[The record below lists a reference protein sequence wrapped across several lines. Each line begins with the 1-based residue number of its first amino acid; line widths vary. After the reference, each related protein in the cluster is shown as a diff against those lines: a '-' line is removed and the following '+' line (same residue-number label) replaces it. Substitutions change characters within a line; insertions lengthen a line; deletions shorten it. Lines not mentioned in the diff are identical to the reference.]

1 MKLAI
6 ISTFFR
12 ELVNQIKAETP
23 GFEGLS
29 FSDTRARLA
38 AANYCPHAWAKAI
51 AELGHETLV
60 LPYDAPEFQAAW
72 AREQSAAPADPEDQ
86 TVEILRHYKPDA
98 LIYNCH
104 SGRLLHKTRAEITS
118 LKSVCV
124 LFATPI
130 TDRSVFQ
137 NADFCVSS
145 NPQMVEAL
153 RAGGFADAFLI
164 HHGYDPAIDAQLTPR
179 PKNGQFLFAGS
190 IVRRKDYHL
199 ERDQLLEM
207 LVGKTP
213 LQLYSRS
220 YRFGV
225 KDELKTWLKRAAYFG
240 MKPLRAIPG
249 AERLFR
255 KHPLLEEFYD
265 LKAYPRFPVNPKLKP
280 RLHPPLF
287 GAPLFQAM
295 QDALIV
301 LNNHLDSQPYACNM
315 RMFEATGVGTCLL
328 TDAKPNL
335 GDLFEDGKEV
345 VSWRT
350 PEECAEK
357 ARWLLDHPEEAEAIG
372 KAARARALKSH
383 TIPMRAAELEQ
394 LFRERL

>member
-12 ELVNQIKAETP
+12 ELVNNIAAETP
-23 GFEGLS
+23 GFGQLS
-29 FSDTRARLA
+29 FAETRAKLSS
-38 AANYCPHAWAKAI
+38 ANYCPNAWAKAI
-51 AELGHETLV
+51 EELGHETLV

-72 AREQSAAPADPEDQ
+72 AREQAGAPADPEDQ
-86 TVEILRHYKPDA
+86 SVEILRQFKPDA

-104 SGRLLHKTRAEITS
+104 SGRLLKKIRAEISS
-118 LKSVCV
+118 LKTVCV

-130 TDRSVFQ
+130 TDRSVFE

-145 NPQMVEAL
+145 NPQMVDAL
-153 RAGGFADAFLI
+153 KADGLNETYLI
-164 HHGYDPAIDAQLTPR
+164 HHGYDPAIDAQLQPR
-179 PKNGQFLFAGS
+179 PKTGQFLFAGS

-199 ERDQLLEM
+199 ERDRILEL

-220 YRFGV
+220 YRYGA
-225 KDELKTWLKRAAYFG
+225 KDEMKTWLKRAAYFG

-249 AERLFR
+249 AESLFR

-328 TDAKPNL
+328 TDRKPNL
-335 GDLFEDGKEV
+335 GELFEDGKEV
-345 VSWRT
+345 VSWGS

-357 ARWLLDHPEEAEAIG
+357 ARWLLDHPKEAEAIG
-372 KAARARALKSH
+372 KAARARVLKSH
-383 TIPMRAAELEQ
+383 LIPMRAAELEQ
-394 LFRERL
+394 LFRKRV